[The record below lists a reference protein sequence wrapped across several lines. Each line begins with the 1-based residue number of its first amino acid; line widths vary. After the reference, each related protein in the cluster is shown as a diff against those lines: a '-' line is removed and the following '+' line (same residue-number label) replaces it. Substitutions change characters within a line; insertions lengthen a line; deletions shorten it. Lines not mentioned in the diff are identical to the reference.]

1 MRLRSSKL
9 LVLTV
14 VSWIVGVP
22 LLVLGG
28 LALLPFTVDMF
39 DPDATGFEIIAGTVF
54 VAGSW
59 TVFTAGFG
67 ACALGAWLWRER
79 GRDMGTPWAH
89 NAPPS

>member
-1 MRLRSSKL
+1 MRRRSSTL
-9 LVLTV
+9 LVLAI

-28 LALLPFTVDMF
+28 LALLSFTVDMF

-59 TVFTAGFG
+59 TVFTVGFG
-67 ACALGAWLWRER
+67 GCALGAWLWRER
-79 GRDMGTPWAH
+79 GRDMGTSLAQ
-89 NAPPS
+89 NAPPT

>member
-1 MRLRSSKL
+1 MRRRSSTL
-9 LVLTV
+9 LVLAI

-28 LALLPFTVDMF
+28 LALLSFTVDMF

-59 TVFTAGFG
+59 TVFTVGFG
-67 ACALGAWLWRER
+67 GCALGAWLWQER
-79 GRDMGTPWAH
+79 GRDMGTSLAH
-89 NAPPS
+89 NAPPT

>member
-1 MRLRSSKL
+1 MRRRSSTL
-9 LVLTV
+9 LVLAI

-28 LALLPFTVDMF
+28 LALLSFTVDMF

-59 TVFTAGFG
+59 TVFTVGFG
-67 ACALGAWLWRER
+67 GCALGAWLWRER
-79 GRDMGTPWAH
+79 GRDMGTSLAH
-89 NAPPS
+89 NAPPT